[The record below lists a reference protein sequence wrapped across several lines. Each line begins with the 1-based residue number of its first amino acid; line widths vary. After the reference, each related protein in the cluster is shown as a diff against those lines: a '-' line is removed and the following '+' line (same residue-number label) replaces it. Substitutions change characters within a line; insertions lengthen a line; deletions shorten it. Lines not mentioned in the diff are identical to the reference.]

1 MDSMTQS
8 LLIGISVGSLALMSI
23 LVFIRWTKEELVRM
37 QEIADLHIIGR
48 TVGMALRSIIDTLK
62 DDDWLSSKQHISISK
77 QRLDRFTPT
86 FTESRDAYLLLK
98 ATVDYMEVVIELAE
112 LGKWSA
118 AHEVLLES
126 AKTYNL
132 FMDYVKQM
140 LDSSKNEQP

>member
-1 MDSMTQS
+1 MDSMTQN
-8 LLIGISVGSLALMSI
+8 LLIGISVGSLSLMSI
-23 LVFIRWTKEELVRM
+23 LLFIRWTNEEMARS
-37 QEIADLHIIGR
+37 QEISDLHVIGR

-62 DDDWLSSKQHISISK
+62 DDDWLSSKQHINISK
-77 QRLDRFTPT
+77 QRLERFTPS

-112 LGKWSA
+112 AGKWSA

-132 FMDYVKQM
+132 FMDYVRQM
-140 LDSSKNEQP
+140 IDSSKEKP